1 MKKDII
7 DNIYKYEKGT
17 PFQRSVWNAMKQI
30 PKGKVTTYGA
40 IAKYLGKPGAVRAV
54 GTAVGRNPFAPEIP
68 CHRVVRS
75 DGGIGNYSGG
85 EGVKTKIELL
95 KKEGVEVSAGKV
107 LAFRNI
113 LYRFEDQHFTRS
125 AGS

>member
-1 MKKDII
+1 M
-7 DNIYKYEKGT
+7 
-17 PFQRSVWNAMKQI
+17 RHI

-75 DGGIGNYSGG
+75 DGSIGNYSGG

-95 KKEGVEVSAGKV
+95 KKEGVEISKGRVT
-107 LAFRNI
+107 AFEKI
-113 LYRFEDQHFTRS
+113 LYRFEDQHCTRS